1 MPSMALVLCAVL
13 SSDLSKILWQK
24 AFLKVNFIQEIW
36 LKRLLLT
43 TTSSCK
49 CVTASS
55 SCPLQLHLKQPSPLG
70 AKVVLAKHKDN
81 TLFQGGNKS
90 RPESMRKNQI
100 DRNTFILCQ
109 NYAQNFSASNVAL
122 NRVNGWVNAPIVE
135 RGTPLKR

>member
-13 SSDLSKILWQK
+13 SSALSKILWRK
-24 AFLKVNFIQEIW
+24 AFLKVNSIQEIW

-43 TTSSCK
+43 TTLSCK

-55 SCPLQLHLKQPSPLG
+55 SCPLQLHPKQPSRL
-70 AKVVLAKHKDN
+70 VVIVAQAKHKDN
-81 TLFQGGNKS
+81 NLFQGGICS

-100 DRNTFILCQ
+100 DRNTFKLCQ